1 MIGHVTPSAPAAG
14 TATRRRAGAGLF
26 VLGGILLIAL
36 NLRIAVTS
44 LGALLS
50 EVRDGLGLSGWLA
63 GLVTTLPTVAFAV
76 VGPVTPWLVRRVSPD
91 RILAGSMVALAGGQG
106 LRAVTDSPVV
116 FVATTALAMAGI
128 ALANVLL
135 PALVKEHFPERVG
148 VVTGAYSVAL
158 ITGASVGAAA
168 AVPVADVT
176 GSWRAGLGVWAALAL
191 LAVLPVLPSALRRQR
206 PAGGG
211 SRAADGEPT
220 PAVTRIRPGRSRLG
234 WAMTAYFGTQALSAY
249 ALMGWLAELFRD
261 AGYSPSTAGL
271 LLSAITVIQVPVALS
286 MPTIAVRLPTLR
298 PVVLGLSA
306 ASALAYVG
314 LAIAPHAGALAW
326 VTLLAVGQTAFPLA
340 LAAIGLRARTR
351 EGTVALSAFTQSG
364 GYLLAALGP
373 LMVGLLHDAT
383 DGWVVPLAFLF
394 AALVA
399 QTLAGLAIARPRF
412 IEDEPV

>member
-1 MIGHVTPSAPAAG
+1 VTLSATAAG
-14 TATRRRAGAGLF
+14 TAATTRRRAAGGLF
-26 VLGGILLIAL
+26 ALAGILLIAL

-44 LGALLS
+44 LGALLG
-50 EVRDGLGLSGWLA
+50 EVRGGLGLSGWVA
-63 GLVTTLPTVAFAV
+63 GLVTTLPAVAFAA
-76 VGPVTPWLVRRVSPD
+76 VGPVTPWLARRVSPD
-91 RILAGSMVALAGGQG
+91 RILVGSMLALAGGQA
-106 LRAVTDSPVV
+106 LRALTGSPAV

-135 PALVKEHFPERVG
+135 PALVKEHFPTRVG
-148 VVTGAYSVAL
+148 LVTGAYSVGL

-168 AVPVADVT
+168 AVPVADAT

-191 LAVLPVLPSALRRQR
+191 AAALPVLPSALRRGK
-206 PAGGG
+206 PAPVAGATLPDAG
-211 SRAADGEPT
+211 A
-220 PAVTRIRPGRSRLG
+220 TRIRPGRSRLG

-261 AGYSPSTAGL
+261 AGYSPGTAGAL
-271 LLSAITVIQVPVALS
+271 LAAITVIQVPVALG
-286 MPTIAVRLPTLR
+286 MPAIAVRLPTLR
-298 PVVLGLSA
+298 PIVLTLSA
-306 ASALAYVG
+306 ASALAYLG
-314 LAIAPHAGALAW
+314 LAAAPYAGALAW

-373 LMVGLLHDAT
+373 LVVGLLHEAT
-383 DGWVVPLAFLF
+383 GAWLLPLAFLS

-399 QTLAGLAIARPRF
+399 QTVAGLAIASPRF
-412 IEDEPV
+412 IEDETA